1 LKRPEY
7 RNGDALIVFFHF
19 DLASMLSKVKD
30 LGGMTKAFSISRVA
44 AVFHFR
50 APGAG

>member
-7 RNGDALIVFFHF
+7 RSGGALIVFYRS

-30 LGGMTKAFSISRVA
+30 LGGMTKAFSIFRVA